1 MSEAPVRIM
10 YIITRLSIGSPAMHV
25 TLLAQK
31 LRALPYETILV
42 SGLPHPDAG
51 DMRYFAEAHGIQPV
65 YIPELGRGL
74 NPVTN
79 LLLIYRLY
87 RLIRQYQPDIVHT
100 HLPKAGF
107 AGRWAAW
114 LAGVPV
120 IVHTF
125 HTHAFQNHFHPAAV
139 QVFVLAERL
148 TARITDAIITLTQS
162 LRHDLSEVYRI
173 ARKGRMTTLP
183 LGLDLS
189 PFAHT
194 PRRQGIFRQQ
204 WGIPSEAPLVG
215 IVGRLAP
222 IKNHELF
229 LEAAAQVWAALPE
242 SRFVIVGDGETR
254 PEVERKIRALG
265 LQDAVIL
272 TGWQRELG
280 AVYSD
285 LDLLVNSSIS
295 EGTPTPIMEALTA
308 GCPVVATAV
317 GGVPDMLDH
326 GRLGLLVFSGD
337 AESLAGAMLSAL
349 RDPLDTAATRAVMLN
364 RYGVDRLVGDLDSLY
379 RGLLAK
385 KGRYHTGQ

>member
-1 MSEAPVRIM
+1 
-10 YIITRLSIGSPAMHV
+10 
-25 TLLAQK
+25 
-31 LRALPYETILV
+31 
-42 SGLPHPDAG
+42 
-51 DMRYFAEAHGIQPV
+51 
-65 YIPELGRGL
+65 
-74 NPVTN
+74 
-79 LLLIYRLY
+79 
-87 RLIRQYQPDIVHT
+87 
-100 HLPKAGF
+100 
-107 AGRWAAW
+107 
-114 LAGVPV
+114 
-120 IVHTF
+120 
-125 HTHAFQNHFHPAAV
+125 
-139 QVFVLAERL
+139 
-148 TARITDAIITLTQS
+148 
-162 LRHDLSEVYRI
+162 
-173 ARKGRMTTLP
+173 
-183 LGLDLS
+183 
-189 PFAHT
+189 
-194 PRRQGIFRQQ
+194 
-204 WGIPSEAPLVG
+204 
-215 IVGRLAP
+215 
-222 IKNHELF
+222 
-229 LEAAAQVWAALPE
+229 
-242 SRFVIVGDGETR
+242 VIVGDGETR